1 MPRSIAITGGAGFVG
16 LALAEALRA
25 QGDRVTLLDIA
36 PPDPLLFARPE
47 LAGTQFHPC
56 DILQPEALAGALR
69 THGRDALI
77 HAAAITPNV
86 ETTRS
91 QPLRIAEVNVQ
102 GALNALRAVADA
114 GVRDMI
120 LLSSIS
126 VYGSRGSPGA
136 DVLDESAAAP
146 NSLYGET
153 KLAAE
158 TLCARIAPLLGV
170 RLATLRLG
178 AIFGPWE
185 SLREARPDLSPPG
198 EIQRL
203 AALGRPVRLANEMR
217 SDWVYSRDAAMMIA
231 SVLPCM
237 DAAEGRIF
245 NIGGGH
251 VFALT
256 DWAQAMGLPAPL
268 IDPDQPD
275 IAPRSDP
282 RRPPMSI
289 TALKALSGIAG
300 SRPMI
305 DAVTDER
312 RWRIAQPEVSH
323 APDR

>member
-16 LALAEALRA
+16 LALAEVLRA
-25 QGDRVTLLDIA
+25 QGDRVILLDIA
-36 PPDPLLFARPE
+36 PPDPQLFARPE
-47 LAGTQFHPC
+47 LAGAHFHPC
-56 DILQPEALAGALR
+56 DILQPDALTTALR
-69 THGRDALI
+69 IHGSDALI
-77 HAAAITPNV
+77 HAAAMTPNA

-91 QPLRIAEVNVQ
+91 QPLRIAEINVQ
-102 GALNALRAVADA
+102 GALNALRAASDA
-114 GVRDMI
+114 GLRDVV

-126 VYGSRGSPGA
+126 VYGSLGTPGA
-136 DVLDESAAAP
+136 ETLKETAAAP

-153 KLAAE
+153 KQAAE
-158 TLCARIAPLLGV
+158 ILCARIAPILGL

-185 SLREARPDLSPPG
+185 SLRAARPDLSPPG

-203 AALGRPVRLANEMR
+203 AALGRPVRLSHDMR
-217 SDWVYSRDAAMMIA
+217 SDWVYSRDAAAMIA
-231 SVLPCM
+231 SVLPHM

-256 DWAQAMGLPAPL
+256 DWAQAMGLPAPV

-282 RRPPMSI
+282 RRAPMSI
-289 TALKALSGIAG
+289 AALHALSGIAG
-300 SRPMI
+300 SRPMM
-305 DAVTDER
+305 DAAADEH
-312 RWRIAQPEVSH
+312 RWRAAQPEI
-323 APDR
+323 PECP